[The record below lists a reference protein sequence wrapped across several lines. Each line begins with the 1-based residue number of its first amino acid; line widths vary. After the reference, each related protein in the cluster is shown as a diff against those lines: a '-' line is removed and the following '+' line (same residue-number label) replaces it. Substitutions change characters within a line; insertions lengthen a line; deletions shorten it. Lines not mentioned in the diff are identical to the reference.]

1 MPRIELGGDVRVP
14 GIIVNAEFDLAP
26 HKVWC
31 CPNVWGVDGAWRDR
45 VKSRR
50 DVAA

>member
-26 HKVWC
+26 PKGLVL
-31 CPNVWGVDGAWRDR
+31 PERLGG
-45 VKSRR
+45 
-50 DVAA
+50 